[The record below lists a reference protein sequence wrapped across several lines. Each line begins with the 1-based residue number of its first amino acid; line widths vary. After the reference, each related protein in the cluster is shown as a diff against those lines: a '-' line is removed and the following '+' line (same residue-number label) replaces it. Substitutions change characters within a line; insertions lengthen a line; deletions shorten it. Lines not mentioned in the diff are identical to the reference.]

1 MALTLVKYGVDNY
14 RRAGV
19 PPSKLVLAFPFYGY
33 VFNCADNETT
43 YHHKPNQGCHMGGGV
58 PWQNGGSGGSNHW
71 PVTYDSRIDQ
81 ASISTESA
89 NCSAKSSWR
98 FGDAEL
104 GLGRHSR
111 RACRRRG
118 GCPRRTRSDF
128 TKLSG
133 EFSPILANSRQP
145 WTEELSYFD
154 QSIPSEGPLQACSIV
169 GLSSHAMVH
178 RNPPSPRTNRHHR
191 ASHS

>member
-58 PWQNGGSGGSNHW
+58 PWQNGGSGGLNHW

-89 NCSAKSSWR
+89 NYC
-98 FGDAEL
+98 
-104 GLGRHSR
+104 
-111 RACRRRG
+111 
-118 GCPRRTRSDF
+118 
-128 TKLSG
+128 
-133 EFSPILANSRQP
+133 
-145 WTEELSYFD
+145 
-154 QSIPSEGPLQACSIV
+154 
-169 GLSSHAMVH
+169 
-178 RNPPSPRTNRHHR
+178 
-191 ASHS
+191 